1 MHNKKVWVIGR
12 GDEFASL
19 FLVSGQQQ
27 ALVWTQGDAGREP
40 VGQCNASMK
49 RFSTR
54 SEDQHF
60 PCISKYLA
68 FLLSLLDSS
77 GL

>member
-27 ALVWTQGDAGREP
+27 APVWTQGDAD
-40 VGQCNASMK
+40 V
-49 RFSTR
+49 
-54 SEDQHF
+54 
-60 PCISKYLA
+60 
-68 FLLSLLDSS
+68 SL
-77 GL
+77 